1 MTPLTIPEAFAATG
15 IVFAILSAVTFV
27 AIVTADQYG
36 KRPELWRNGLR
47 LTVAFVAAGSLSFL
61 AAIWSAVVV

>member
-1 MTPLTIPEAFAATG
+1 VTPLTIPEAFAATG
-15 IVFAILSAVTFV
+15 IVFIILAAVTFV

-47 LTVAFVAAGSLSFL
+47 LTVAFVGVGALSFL
-61 AAIWSAVVV
+61 SAIWSAVLA

>member
-15 IVFAILSAVTFV
+15 IVFIILAGVTFV

-36 KRPELWRNGLR
+36 KRPELWRSGLR
-47 LTVAFVAAGSLSFL
+47 LTVALGVVAVPSFL
-61 AAIWSAVVV
+61 AAIWTATLL

>member
-1 MTPLTIPEAFAATG
+1 MTPLTIPEAFGATG
-15 IVFAILSAVTFV
+15 IVFIILAAVTFV

-47 LTVAFVAAGSLSFL
+47 LTVAFMALSALSFL
-61 AAIWSAVVV
+61 CSIWSAVLA